1 MKVIVF
7 DSSSGSGSGAGA
19 LHQNGDLDKCLDS
32 QKNDMLSSHNTGER
46 NQDKIDKTS
55 AKEEANSCQTS
66 DTRRA
71 WIATLVIAMILGER
85 VCSFVF
91 VLELSDVMSCAC
103 VILL

>member
-1 MKVIVF
+1 MEIIVF
-7 DSSSGSGSGAGA
+7 DSSSGSGAGA
-19 LHQNGDLDKCLDS
+19 APRRTGDLDKCLDS